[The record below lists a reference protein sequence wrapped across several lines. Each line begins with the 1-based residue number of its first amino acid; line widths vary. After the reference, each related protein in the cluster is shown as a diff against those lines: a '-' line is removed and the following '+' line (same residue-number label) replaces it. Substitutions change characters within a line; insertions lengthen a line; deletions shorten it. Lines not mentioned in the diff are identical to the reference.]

1 MSLWPERAKV
11 PGDTEGCTMDDVT
24 RRGYGK
30 SRYLK
35 VPEASTNAIIF
46 PSERRRKA
54 LFLFW
59 ELVEGRENGSWQPS
73 LPSEA

>member
-1 MSLWPERAKV
+1 ME
-11 PGDTEGCTMDDVT
+11 DVT
-24 RRGYGK
+24 RTGYGK

-35 VPEASTNAIIF
+35 VLQASPSAIIF
-46 PSERRRKA
+46 PSERRKA

-59 ELVEGRENGSWQPS
+59 ELVEGRENGSWQLS